1 MSLWL
6 HFLFVTLLRCW
17 VHALLLL
24 VVVPLPLL
32 SPRWVLDV
40 GVKKLTDFIVGAMV
54 GWMTYGIRKFEKLDM
69 QMRVLIKNLDAIM
82 NV

>member
-1 MSLWL
+1 M
-6 HFLFVTLLRCW
+6 
-17 VHALLLL
+17 
-24 VVVPLPLL
+24 VVPLPLL

-40 GVKKLTDFIVGAMV
+40 SVNELTDFVVGAMV